1 MLYCRHKSTI
11 QKYFRQ
17 KIGQKYTR
25 LVFLIAKSIN
35 IRMKMQRLVTA
46 VPKDA
51 VIEHRE
57 ISALCRIAEKFRFF
71 GYFLGICTGFLRRL
85 VSVHGC
91 QLYKCDLAQLCIQG
105 SETAFGFRDRFHGS
119 RRVTLMLT
127 YLPSQLLDARF
138 MESRDLTAN
147 CI

>member
-1 MLYCRHKSTI
+1 
-11 QKYFRQ
+11 
-17 KIGQKYTR
+17 
-25 LVFLIAKSIN
+25 
-35 IRMKMQRLVTA
+35 MKMQRLVTA
-46 VPKDA
+46 IPKDA
-51 VIEHRE
+51 VIGHRE

-91 QLYKCDLAQLCIQG
+91 QHYKHMLFDLAQLCIQG